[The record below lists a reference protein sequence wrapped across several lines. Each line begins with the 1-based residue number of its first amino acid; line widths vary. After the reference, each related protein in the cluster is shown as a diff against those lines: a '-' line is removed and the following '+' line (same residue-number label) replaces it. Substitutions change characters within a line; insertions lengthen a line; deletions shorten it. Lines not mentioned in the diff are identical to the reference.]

1 MGPSDEPYDSEDN
14 GTARKAM
21 ASRRRN
27 HRSTTTAFLPAR
39 INDASCRSQD
49 ISFRAKLPMRWSRR
63 FGSLVHGAN
72 LSIFLLADR
81 PAVAE
86 LGTTNVT
93 RDFGRH
99 WTPVHLD
106 FIVANLDEMVERLC
120 GLGATLDREIQI
132 REYGRMANMGDPF
145 GNGFDLIEF
154 SGPGYDNIKH

>member
-1 MGPSDEPYDSEDN
+1 M
-14 GTARKAM
+14 
-21 ASRRRN
+21 
-27 HRSTTTAFLPAR
+27 
-39 INDASCRSQD
+39 
-49 ISFRAKLPMRWSRR
+49 
-63 FGSLVHGAN
+63 
-72 LSIFLLADR
+72 
-81 PAVAE
+81 
-86 LGTTNVT
+86 T

-106 FIVANLDEMVERLC
+106 FIVANLERLR